1 VQEEETMPANSTP
14 APDRATAIE
23 GLEKRVL
30 LSIQPLGGEMQV
42 NSFTTGPQHNTAVAM
57 DPDGNFVVVWGAAEG
72 DGDNYGIFARRF
84 NAAGV
89 PQGDQ
94 VRVNTYTTDYQN
106 APAVAID
113 ADGDFVVAWNS
124 YGQDQGGGGKYA
136 GGVYFQRYNAAGV
149 PQGVETRANTYTTD
163 NQGDASVAIAPN
175 GDFVITWLSF
185 GQDGAGFGIYGQRYN
200 AAGVPQGAEFRL
212 NQFTTG
218 SQMNAT
224 VSMDDAGNF
233 AATWGTQIQA
243 SPTLDIAARLFE
255 ANGNPRGN
263 EFIVN
268 NVLTADQFNPD
279 IAIDADG
286 DFVVTWQ
293 SDAGGS
299 PRIHARRY
307 DETGAPLANEFTVS
321 ANESQMPHVSSA
333 GDGRFV
339 VAWGWQPDGSSNG
352 IFARAYDAAGAPR
365 GAEFRV
371 NSTTTNNQ
379 NLHGVA
385 MNDEG
390 DFVVSW
396 GSGYQDG
403 SSYGVYAQRYAVVPN
418 VNSSAFQ
425 FNTAPHRVS
434 FSFDENVAASL
445 GTSDVVLENLTTMQT
460 IPSSQLSLAYDSTTN
475 TATFSYTGNAGGIAG
490 VLPDGNYRAT
500 LLAAGVT
507 TPNGQPLPANHVLN
521 FFFLQGDANHDGR
534 VNLDDFNVLA
544 ANFGQ
549 SPRDFTQG
557 DFNYNGIVN
566 LDDFNILASRFG
578 TVLAS
583 SSAGHNSIFHQNR
596 LGASDKD
603 DARDDLLT

>member
-1 VQEEETMPANSTP
+1 MAVNPLPTS
-14 APDRATAIE
+14 DRTSSIE
-23 GLEKRVL
+23 RLERRVL
-30 LSIQPLGGEMQV
+30 LSIQPLGGEIAI

-72 DGDNYGIFARRF
+72 AGDNYGIFARRF

-89 PQGDQ
+89 PQGDDF
-94 VRVNTYTTDYQN
+94 RVNTYTTDFQN
-106 APAVAID
+106 APSVAID

-149 PQGVETRANTYTTD
+149 PQGVETRANTYTTN
-163 NQGDASVAIAPN
+163 NQGDASVAMAPN

-185 GQDGAGFGIYGQRYN
+185 LQDGSGFGIYGQRYN
-200 AAGVPQGAEFRL
+200 AAGAPQGAEFRL

-218 SQMNAT
+218 SQVNAN
-224 VSMDDAGNF
+224 VSMDDSGNF

-243 SPTLDIAARLFE
+243 SPTLDVAARLFD
-255 ANGNPRGN
+255 AVGNPRGN

-268 NVLTADQFNPD
+268 NVLGGDQWNPD
-279 IAIDADG
+279 VAMDADG
-286 DFVVTWQ
+286 DFTVVWQ
-293 SDAGGS
+293 TDSGGGGS
-299 PRIHARRY
+299 SLRIHARRY

-321 ANESQMPHVSSA
+321 SADSQMPHVSTA

-352 IFARAYDAAGAPR
+352 IFARPYDAAGNPR
-365 GAEFRV
+365 GGEFRV

-385 MNDEG
+385 MNDDG

-418 VNSSAFQ
+418 VSSAAFQ
-425 FNTAPHRVS
+425 FNTAPHRVHV
-434 FSFDENVAASL
+434 SFDENVSASL
-445 GTSDVVLENLTTMQT
+445 GTNDVVLENLTTMQT
-460 IPSSQLSLAYDSTTN
+460 IPSSELSLTYDSTTN
-475 TATFSYTGNAGGIAG
+475 TATFSYSGNASGIAG
-490 VLPDGNYRAT
+490 LLPDGNYRAT

-507 TPNGQPLPANHVLN
+507 TPNGQPLPSNHVLN

-557 DFNYNGIVN
+557 DFDYSGNVN

-578 TVLAS
+578 TVLAGPG
-583 SSAGHNSIFHQNR
+583 AGTSSIFSQSR
-596 LGASDKD
+596 FGDSDSD
-603 DARDDLLT
+603 DNAHGDLLA

>member
-1 VQEEETMPANSTP
+1 MAVNPLPTL
-14 APDRATAIE
+14 DRATTIE
-23 GLEKRVL
+23 RLERRVL

-72 DGDNYGIFARRF
+72 AGDNYGIFARRF

-89 PQGDQ
+89 PQGDDF
-94 VRVNTYTTDYQN
+94 RVNTYTTDFQN
-106 APAVAID
+106 APSVAID

-124 YGQDQGGGGKYA
+124 YGQDLGGGGKYA
-136 GGVYFQRYNAAGV
+136 GGAYAQRYNAAGV
-149 PQGVETRANTYTTD
+149 PQGAEFRVNTYTT
-163 NQGDASVAIAPN
+163 NHQGDTSVAMSPS
-175 GDFVITWLSF
+175 GDFVISWLSV
-185 GQDGAGFGIYGQRYN
+185 GQDGSGLGVYAQRYN
-200 AAGVPQGAEFRL
+200 ASGVPQGAEFRL

-218 SQMNAT
+218 NQTNA
-224 VSMDDAGNF
+224 VVAMDDAGNF
-233 AATWGTQIQA
+233 AAAWGTQTQA
-243 SPTLDIAARLFE
+243 SPTLDIEARRFDAA
-255 ANGNPRGN
+255 GNPRGD
-263 EFIVN
+263 EFTVN
-268 NVLTADQFNPD
+268 NVTPSDQFNPD
-279 IAIDADG
+279 IAMDADG

-293 SDAGGS
+293 TDSDGI
-299 PRIHARRY
+299 RIKARRY
-307 DETGAPLANEFTVS
+307 NAAGAPIGNEFTVS
-321 ANESQMPHVSSA
+321 SNESQMPHVSMA

-339 VAWGWQPDGSSNG
+339 VAWGWQPDGSQNG
-352 IFARAYDAAGAPR
+352 IFARPYDAAGNPR

-385 MNDEG
+385 MNDDG

-418 VNSSAFQ
+418 VSSSAFQ
-425 FNTAPHRVS
+425 FNTAPHRVRI
-434 FSFDENVAASL
+434 SFDENVSASL
-445 GTSDVVLENLTTMQT
+445 GTSDVVVENLTTMQT
-460 IPSSQLSLAYDSTTN
+460 IPSSQLSLTYDATTN
-475 TATFSYTGNAGGIAG
+475 TATFNYTGNASGIAS

-557 DFNYNGIVN
+557 DFNYNGVVN
-566 LDDFNILASRFG
+566 LDDFNIFAARFG
-578 TVLAS
+578 NVLAS
-583 SSAGHNSIFHQNR
+583 PVTGTSSTRGQDRF
-596 LGASDKD
+596 G
-603 DARDDLLT
+603 DADEETSREELS